1 MLQFNLLPDV
11 KLEYV
16 KTQRTKHLLT
26 LLSLAAGV
34 VGIAVLLLSVVTVD
48 VVQKK
53 SLHDLNKDIKKYS
66 TQLKTTPDL
75 NKILTVQNQLG
86 TLTSLHDQKPVTSR
100 LFTYI
105 SQVTPA
111 KASLNKLTIDFT
123 ANTLTIGG
131 KAPGL
136 DVVSTYTDTLKAT
149 THSETADQ
157 IGKTHAFANVVL
169 SSFSRDDKGATF
181 TITCSFDPAIFNTAN
196 NVTLTVPPSS
206 GADQS
211 SVFDRGSN

>member
-26 LLSLAAGV
+26 LLSLAASAC
-34 VGIAVLLLSVVTVD
+34 GIALLLLSVITVD

-53 SLHDLNKDIKKYS
+53 SLHDLNNDIKKYS
-66 TQLKTTPDL
+66 SELKAVPDL
-75 NKILTVQNQLG
+75 NRILTVQNQLS
-86 TLTSLHDQKPVTSR
+86 TLTNLHDQKPVTSR
-100 LFTYI
+100 LFGYI

-111 KASLNKLTIDFT
+111 QANLSHLTIDYT

-149 THSETADQ
+149 KYSTDGSDS
-157 IGKTHAFANVVL
+157 GKTHAFSNVVL
-169 SSFSRDDKGATF
+169 TSFNRNDQGATF
-181 TITCSFDPAIFNTAN
+181 TITCNFDAAIFDSAN
-196 NVTLTVPPSS
+196 NVKLTVPATAA
-206 GADQS
+206 ADQS
-211 SVFDRGSN
+211 SVFEGGN